1 MPAVTVVIPS
11 YNHARFLPA
20 CLDSIQAQTFED
32 WSLVLI
38 DDGSKD
44 ESVEL
49 ARSYAGEDPRIRVE
63 VNPQNLGTY
72 GTEQRGLDLTESELV
87 AVMNSDD
94 LWAPGKLE
102 AQVRALRA
110 RPETPF
116 CYVLGWMVDD
126 AGREIAG
133 EDVHRDWPR
142 EEVQEALPYLLYENR
157 ILASGV
163 LFRRE
168 GLRFE
173 TTCRY
178 SGDWVAL
185 LERAYAGPAAC
196 VPERLTFW
204 RQHDHNTYRLS
215 PRQLLEEIRVR
226 EAIQREP
233 ARWFLPRLDARLVRR
248 GLRLNAMN
256 LVSLY
261 AYFYDTRAARRAG
274 LTALRYG
281 DDRKSAL
288 KRTLGSFLPAEAF
301 RDHFWNEEQKR
312 ALNVPVEEVA
322 PLLASNPRLDL
333 RLDA

>member
-1 MPAVTVVIPS
+1 MPAITVVIPS
-11 YNHARFLPA
+11 YNHARFLPE

-32 WSLVLI
+32 WSLILV
-38 DDGSKD
+38 DDGSTD
-44 ESVEL
+44 ESVDL
-49 ARSYAGEDPRIRVE
+49 ARDYARADPRIRVE
-63 VNPQNLGTY
+63 VNPNNLGTY
-72 GTEQRGLDLTESELV
+72 GTEQRGLGLTESEFV

-94 LWAPGKLE
+94 LWALGKLE

-110 RPETPF
+110 HPNAPL
-116 CYVLGWMVDD
+116 CYVLGGMIDD
-126 AGREIAG
+126 TGREMED
-133 EDVHRDWPR
+133 EDVHLGWPR
-142 EEVQEALPYLLYENR
+142 AEVQDVLPYLLYENR

-173 TTCRY
+173 TSCRY

-185 LERAYAGPAAC
+185 LERAYTGPVVC
-196 VPERLTFW
+196 VPEGLTFW
-204 RQHDHNTYRLS
+204 RQHDNNTYRIS
-215 PRQLLEEIRVR
+215 PKQLLEEIRVR
-226 EAIQREP
+226 EAIKRHS

-261 AYFYDTRAARRAG
+261 AYFYDRRAARRAG
-274 LTALRYG
+274 LAALRYG

-288 KRTLGSFLPAEAF
+288 KRTLGSFLPAETF
-301 RDHFWNEEQKR
+301 RNHFWNEEQKR

-322 PLLASNPRLDL
+322 PLLASNPSLDL
-333 RLDA
+333 RLSS